1 MAKPQA
7 RAYSRYNL
15 EALDLLSKL
24 IRAGR
29 ISRRITGQEM
39 ASRAG
44 ISRSLLQRI
53 ESGDPTCAIGAVF
66 EAAILAG
73 VPLFEAEP
81 ERLQSHRSMA
91 SERLSLLPQTA
102 RKPRRVIHDDF

>member
-7 RAYSRYNL
+7 RAYSQYNL
-15 EALDLLSKL
+15 EALDLLAKL

-29 ISRRITGQEM
+29 ISQKITGQEL
-39 ASRAG
+39 AGRAG

-53 ESGDPTCAIGAVF
+53 ENGDPACSIGAVF

-81 ERLQSHRSMA
+81 ERLQNHRSMT
-91 SERLSLLPQTA
+91 SERLSLLPKSA
-102 RKPRRVIHDDF
+102 RKSRRVIHDDF

>member
-7 RAYSRYNL
+7 RAYSRSNL
-15 EALDLLSKL
+15 EALDLLAKM

-29 ISRRITGQEM
+29 ISRKITGQEL

-53 ESGDPTCAIGAVF
+53 ENGDPSCAIGAVF
-66 EAAILAG
+66 EAAVLAG
-73 VPLFEAEP
+73 VPLFEADP
-81 ERLQSHRSMA
+81 GRLQSHLSTA
-91 SERLSLLPQTA
+91 NERLTLLPQAA